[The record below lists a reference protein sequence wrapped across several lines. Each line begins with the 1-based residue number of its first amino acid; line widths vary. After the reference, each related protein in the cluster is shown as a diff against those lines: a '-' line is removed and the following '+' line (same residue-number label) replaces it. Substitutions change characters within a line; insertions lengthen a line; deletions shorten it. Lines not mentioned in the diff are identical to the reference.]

1 MPHGRG
7 VRTWPEGGRLAS
19 IEGEW
24 CEGKGPRRVVATFPD
39 GGRYEGE
46 WRDGQPNGQGI
57 LTMPDGRRIEG
68 EWREGGHY
76 EGEVNAT
83 GEPHGRGVR
92 TFSNGESIKGTRR
105 DGELD
110 GPWSAATINPRRL
123 RIVSGPVEGKTLA
136 GLRKELRR
144 AGVKVDE
151 AASNK
156 ALAGAFNLCEAEGH
170 PLMAVAHG
178 ADGPEVCEFE
188 VVSPAGDAKPQA
200 GGPGRSAQ

>member
-7 VRTWPEGGRLAS
+7 VKTWPEGRRLTS
-19 IEGEW
+19 IKGEW

-105 DGELD
+105 DG
-110 GPWSAATINPRRL
+110 S
-123 RIVSGPVEGKTLA
+123 
-136 GLRKELRR
+136 
-144 AGVKVDE
+144 
-151 AASNK
+151 
-156 ALAGAFNLCEAEGH
+156 
-170 PLMAVAHG
+170 LMAR
-178 ADGPEVCEFE
+178 
-188 VVSPAGDAKPQA
+188 
-200 GGPGRSAQ
+200 GRRRRSTRVGCAS

>member
-1 MPHGRG
+1 M
-7 VRTWPEGGRLAS
+7 V
-19 IEGEW
+19 
-24 CEGKGPRRVVATFPD
+24 TFPD
-39 GGRYEGE
+39 GRRYEGE
-46 WRDGQPNGQGI
+46 WIDGEPHGQGI
-57 LTMPDGRRIEG
+57 LTMPDGRHIEG

-76 EGEVNAT
+76 AGEVNAA

-92 TFSNGESIKGTRR
+92 TFSNGESIQGKWR
-105 DGELD
+105 DGEFD

-123 RIVSGPVEGKTLA
+123 RIVSGPGEGKTLA

-151 AASNK
+151 EAANK

-178 ADGPEVCEFE
+178 ADGPEVCGFE
-188 VVSPAGDAKPQA
+188 VVSPAGGAGTKAGRRPR